1 MYELYSLFGVPRS
14 STDDEIKQAFRSLAK
29 RYHPDTPEGAS
40 DKGRRFKDLSSAY
53 EILGDPIKRRAYDR
67 GEIDGYGNPRA
78 GYSARA
84 AAEREAE
91 REAERQ
97 AESARAARTE
107 EKAGAS
113 SGAQRESARSTN
125 GSGASAAFR
134 SAFEKAFGGG
144 SANGQSANGANG
156 AGATNGT
163 NGTNGANG
171 NGATNGAAADGRKQS
186 RVEDLFSEFFG
197 DRSGGKKRPAH
208 GKGID
213 TSYDLPVTFEEA
225 ALGGTRRVKMP
236 NGKRFDVRLP
246 VGTREGQAIRLKGL
260 GETGAA
266 GGQDGDAI
274 ITVNIEPHPYFRRD
288 GRDIHLDLPITIN
301 EALHGAK
308 IKVPTLHGSVTMVI
322 PPGANA
328 GQVFRLK
335 GKGIPSHAIHPAG
348 DQFVTLQIA
357 LPDKADPNL
366 VDVVKRWEA
375 ANPYNPRK
383 KFGEAT

>member
-1 MYELYSLFGVPRS
+1 MYELYSLFGVPRT

-29 RYHPDTPEGAS
+29 RFHPDTPEGAS

-53 EILGDPIKRRAYDR
+53 EILGDPIKRRSYDR

-78 GYSARA
+78 GYTPRSERD
-84 AAEREAE
+84 REAE
-91 REAERQ
+91 REREQERERAKAE
-97 AESARAARTE
+97 AA
-107 EKAGAS
+107 AS
-113 SGAQRESARSTN
+113 AQRENARSS
-125 GSGASAAFR
+125 GGASAAFR

-144 SANGQSANGANG
+144 AGSNGTSANGH
-156 AGATNGT
+156 
-163 NGTNGANG
+163 GANG
-171 NGATNGAAADGRKQS
+171 NGTASGATNGSADGRKQS

-197 DRSGGKKRPAH
+197 DRSTGKKRPAH

-213 TSYDLPVTFEEA
+213 TTYDLSVTFEEA

-274 ITVNIEPHPYFRRD
+274 ITVSIEPHPFFKRD
-288 GRDIHLDLPITIN
+288 GRDIHLDLPLTLN

-308 IKVPTLHGSVTMVI
+308 IKVPTLHGPVTMVI
-322 PPGANA
+322 PPAANA

-357 LPDKADPNL
+357 LPEKSDTNL
-366 VDVVKRWEA
+366 VDIVKRWEA

-383 KFGEAT
+383 KFGEQN

>member
-1 MYELYSLFGVPRS
+1 MYELYSLFGVPRT

-29 RYHPDTPEGAS
+29 RYHPDTLEGAS

-78 GYSARA
+78 GYNPRQ

-91 REAERQ
+91 RERER
-97 AESARAARTE
+97 AREARAE
-107 EKAGAS
+107 EKETAS
-113 SGAQRESARSTN
+113 TTQTQRESARSAN
-125 GSGASAAFR
+125 GSGGASAAFR
-134 SAFEKAFGGG
+134 SAFEKAFG
-144 SANGQSANGANG
+144 SGANG
-156 AGATNGT
+156 HAANGS
-163 NGTNGANG
+163 G
-171 NGATNGAAADGRKQS
+171 NGAANGSAANGSGAASGGGAANGSGAPGGKQS

-197 DRSGGKKRPAH
+197 DRSSGKKRPAH

-213 TSYDLPVTFEEA
+213 TSYDLSVTFEEA
-225 ALGGTRRVKMP
+225 VLGGTRRVKMP

-260 GETGAA
+260 GESDAA
-266 GGQDGDAI
+266 GGQEGDAI
-274 ITVNIEPHPYFRRD
+274 ITVNIEPHPFFRRD
-288 GRDIHLDLPITIN
+288 GRDIHLDLPITLN

-308 IKVPTLHGSVTMVI
+308 IKVPTLHGPVTMVI

-375 ANPYNPRK
+375 ANPYNPRR
-383 KFGEAT
+383 KFGEQT